1 MKKFNYV
8 LCDVLCDVSVGYML
22 VLVGWG
28 GCVMLLFVIIVFL
41 GWVFI
46 SCVLVNCWN
55 WLINLWYVCVCLGV
69 II

>member
-28 GCVMLLFVIIVFL
+28 DCVMLLFVIIVFL

-55 WLINLWYVCVCLGV
+55 
-69 II
+69 